1 VVLRLFRRLAL
12 RLALAGRTL
21 RRSDRDDKSLD
32 QKATVKVTTKGRKV
46 GIDCAQVDINN
57 NSPPFRRSGLCLQQR
72 RFWVEAVAPRQMFL
86 RFWGATSSTVTTR
99 DVFRDVPEINDTV
112 TNLGREIV

>member
-12 RLALAGRTL
+12 RLALVGRTL

-46 GIDCAQVDINN
+46 GIDCAQVDINKTLLL
-57 NSPPFRRSGLCLQQR
+57 F
-72 RFWVEAVAPRQMFL
+72 VEAGSAPAKTVLGGGR
-86 RFWGATSSTVTTR
+86 GAAP
-99 DVFRDVPEINDTV
+99 DVPSV
-112 TNLGREIV
+112 LGRNIKHRHHARCFS